1 MFCGGGSAGHVI
13 PNIAVIE
20 DIKKDYS
27 VCYAGTDAIE
37 ENICRTNNVEFH
49 KFEAVKLIRG
59 KIFRNILI
67 PFKLLKSIKQAGE
80 ILDRVKPDL
89 VFCKG
94 GYACIPPA
102 FAAKKRG
109 IPVLTHE
116 SDLSAGLANKIISNK
131 CKKVLTAFPSTS
143 TVQVPQA
150 PSLHP
155 SFAEVIFKSS
165 LRNDSKGLSVSEYTV
180 FLLMFSSNM

>member
-80 ILDRVKPDL
+80 ILDR
-89 VFCKG
+89 
-94 GYACIPPA
+94 PA
-102 FAAKKRG
+102 DRNC
-109 IPVLTHE
+109 VLPCLFYLIKNFRYE
-116 SDLSAGLANKIISNK
+116 LLSDETG
-131 CKKVLTAFPSTS
+131 VYGH
-143 TVQVPQA
+143 Q
-150 PSLHP
+150 
-155 SFAEVIFKSS
+155 
-165 LRNDSKGLSVSEYTV
+165 
-180 FLLMFSSNM
+180 